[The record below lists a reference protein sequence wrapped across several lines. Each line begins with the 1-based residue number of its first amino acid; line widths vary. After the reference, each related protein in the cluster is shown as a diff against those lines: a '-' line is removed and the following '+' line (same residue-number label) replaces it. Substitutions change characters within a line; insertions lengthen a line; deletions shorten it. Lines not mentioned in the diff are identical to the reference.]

1 MTNYYNKNAKDFF
14 NETVKADM
22 SKQYKDF
29 LALLPVGSKI
39 LDAGCGSGRD
49 SLIFM
54 NRGYEVVAL
63 DGAIEMCQLAGAY
76 IGQEVVHM
84 QFSEIDFAP
93 IFDGIWAS
101 ASLLHVPSYELEEI
115 LKKLKKALTPQGI
128 LYASF
133 KYGDFEG
140 ERNGRYY
147 HDLSKGR
154 AEALFTTL
162 DFKILKMWITND
174 TRPAH
179 VDEKWLNIL
188 VQNG

>member
-1 MTNYYNKNAKDFF
+1 MMNYYNMNAQAFF
-14 NETVKADM
+14 NDTVNADM
-22 SKQYKDF
+22 SKQYEDF
-29 LALLPVGSKI
+29 LNLLPVGSKI

-63 DGAIEMCQLAGAY
+63 DGAIEMCQLAGQY

-84 QFSEIDFAP
+84 QFSEIDFTP

-115 LKKLKKALTPQGI
+115 LKKLKKALTSQGI

-140 ERNGRYY
+140 KRNGRYY
-147 HDLSKGR
+147 HDLSKVS
-154 AEALFTTL
+154 AKELFSNL
-162 DFKILKMWITND
+162 GFKILKIWITGD
-174 TRPAH
+174 LR
-179 VDEKWLNIL
+179 EKHAAESWLNIL
-188 VQNG
+188 IQNQ